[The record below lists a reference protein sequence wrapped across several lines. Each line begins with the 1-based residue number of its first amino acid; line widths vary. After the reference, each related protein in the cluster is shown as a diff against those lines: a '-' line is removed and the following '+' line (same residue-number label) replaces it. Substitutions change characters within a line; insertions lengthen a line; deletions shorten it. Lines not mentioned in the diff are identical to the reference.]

1 MRNAALFDREF
12 LRLAQARGYDYF
24 LLEAFDQPWKRGEEG
39 EAGAYWGVH
48 DVDRTLKFSLTGPV
62 EPLGNWPVLALL
74 SLVAGIATFA
84 ALTADGRRLR
94 AKGRWFLAAIA
105 ATVTP
110 ATVWALN
117 GFADQYWTTLG
128 ALSAFVLLAGLAGVV
143 LLLLVEAHEWAE
155 AQWSRHAVDEHD
167 ALAPGGARWPK
178 VSIHVPAHEE
188 PAEMLAETLRA
199 LAALE
204 YPNFEVVVV
213 DNNTK
218 DDRLWRPVEALC
230 ERLGARFRFFH
241 VAPLAGYKA
250 GALNFALQRT
260 AADAEIVAIVDSDYC
275 VEPQWLMT
283 LVGRFEDP
291 QVAIVQAPQA
301 YRDGGKTAFKSVCD
315 SEYRGFFRIGMVTR
329 NNRNAIIQH
338 GTMTMIR
345 KDVLLAVGGWAE
357 WTITEDAEL
366 GLRVLEHGHR
376 AVYTTECLGRGLTP
390 DSFADYKAQRY
401 RWALGATQILRRH
414 ARRLLGFE
422 PSRLTLAQRLHFLT
436 GWLAW
441 LGDGFNLLFNL
452 VALAWSAL
460 MIAAP
465 LKFFP
470 PFATFSTFV
479 LALFAFK
486 LAKVV
491 VLYRKRVG
499 AGVGGTIAAL
509 LGGLALVHV
518 VGCAVLAGI
527 LRKEARFHRTPKLV
541 GRDRPL
547 GAIGAARWEAV
558 LAALLTLAA
567 LGVAATAPFPSID
580 RRLWCLLLLAL
591 AVPHLAAVF
600 VAVVAALPLPSAR
613 PLLLRLQDALEAAR
627 RG

>member
-1 MRNAALFDREF
+1 M
-12 LRLAQARGYDYF
+12 
-24 LLEAFDQPWKRGEEG
+24 
-39 EAGAYWGVH
+39 
-48 DVDRTLKFSLTGPV
+48 
-62 EPLGNWPVLALL
+62 LALL

-441 LGDGFNLLFNL
+441 LN
-452 VALAWSAL
+452 
-460 MIAAP
+460 
-465 LKFFP
+465 P
-470 PFATFSTFV
+470 PKIST
-479 LALFAFK
+479 
-486 LAKVV
+486 
-491 VLYRKRVG
+491 
-499 AGVGGTIAAL
+499 
-509 LGGLALVHV
+509 H
-518 VGCAVLAGI
+518 
-527 LRKEARFHRTPKLV
+527 E
-541 GRDRPL
+541 
-547 GAIGAARWEAV
+547 
-558 LAALLTLAA
+558 
-567 LGVAATAPFPSID
+567 
-580 RRLWCLLLLAL
+580 
-591 AVPHLAAVF
+591 
-600 VAVVAALPLPSAR
+600 LPWHH
-613 PLLLRLQDALEAAR
+613 
-627 RG
+627 